1 MVELITYSNQS
12 GVVCNSTILC
22 KHLGIQH
29 QDLIRRIKRKTTVYL
44 PYELIDDKFSRGGK
58 RINYKLKTH
67 VIKALELYEIE
78 EKMKLLTDIK
88 REEIEIRLKEIF
100 G

>member
-12 GVVCNSTILC
+12 GVVCNSIVLC

-44 PYELIDDKFSRGGK
+44 PYELINDKFSRGGK

-78 EKMKLLTDIK
+78 EEMKLLADIK
-88 REEIEIRLKEIF
+88 RKEIEIRLKAIF

>member
-1 MVELITYSNQS
+1 MELISYGNKS
-12 GVVCNSTILC
+12 GVVCNSIVLC

-44 PYELIDDKFSRGGK
+44 PHELINDKFSRGGK

-67 VIKALELYEIE
+67 IIKALELYEIE
-78 EKMKLLTDIK
+78 EEMKLLIDIK
-88 REEIEIRLKEIF
+88 RKEIEIRLKAIF

>member
-1 MVELITYSNQS
+1 MELITYSRKS
-12 GVVCNSTILC
+12 GVVCNSIVLC

-29 QDLIRRIKRKTTVYL
+29 QDLIRRIKRKTSVYL

-58 RINYKLKTH
+58 RINYKLQTH

-78 EKMKLLTDIK
+78 EKMQTLTDIK
-88 REEIEIRLKEIF
+88 KKEIEIRLKAIF

>member
-1 MVELITYSNQS
+1 MVELITYNNKS
-12 GVVCNSTILC
+12 GVVCNSIVLC

>member
-1 MVELITYSNQS
+1 MELITYSNKS
-12 GVVCNSTILC
+12 GVVCNSIVLC

-44 PYELIDDKFSRGGK
+44 PHELINDKFSRGGK
-58 RINYKLKTH
+58 RVNYKLKTH
-67 VIKALELYEIE
+67 VIKALELSEIE
-78 EKMKLLTDIK
+78 EEMKLLTDIK
-88 REEIEIRLKEIF
+88 KNEIEIRLKAIF

>member
-1 MVELITYSNQS
+1 MELISFSNKS
-12 GVVCNSTILC
+12 GVVCNSIILC

-44 PYELIDDKFSRGGK
+44 PYELINDKFSRGGK

-67 VIKALELYEIE
+67 IIKALELYEIE
-78 EKMKLLTDIK
+78 EEMKLLTDIK
-88 REEIEIRLKEIF
+88 RKEIEIRLKAIF

>member
-1 MVELITYSNQS
+1 MVELITYNNKS
-12 GVVCNSTILC
+12 GVVCNSIVLC

-88 REEIEIRLKEIF
+88 RKEIEIRLKEIF

>member
-1 MVELITYSNQS
+1 M
-12 GVVCNSTILC
+12 CNSIVLC
-22 KHLGIQH
+22 KQLGIQH

-44 PYELIDDKFSRGGK
+44 PHELINDKFSRGGK

-67 VIKALELYEIE
+67 IIKALELYEIE
-78 EKMKLLTDIK
+78 EEMKLLTDIK
-88 REEIEIRLKEIF
+88 RKDIEIRLRAIF

>member
-1 MVELITYSNQS
+1 MVELITYNNKS
-12 GVVCNSTILC
+12 GVVCNSIVLC

-44 PYELIDDKFSRGGK
+44 PHELIDDKFSRGGK

-88 REEIEIRLKEIF
+88 RKEIEIRLKEIF

>member
-1 MVELITYSNQS
+1 M
-12 GVVCNSTILC
+12 CNSIVLC

-44 PYELIDDKFSRGGK
+44 PYELINDKFSRGGK

-78 EKMKLLTDIK
+78 EEMKLLADIK
-88 REEIEIRLKEIF
+88 NKEIEIRLKAIF

>member
-1 MVELITYSNQS
+1 MVELITYSNKS
-12 GVVCNSTILC
+12 GVVCNSIVLC

-29 QDLIRRIKRKTTVYL
+29 QDLIIRIKRKTTVYL
-44 PYELIDDKFSRGGK
+44 PYELINDKFSRRGK

-67 VIKALELYEIE
+67 VIKALELYEIVE
-78 EKMKLLTDIK
+78 QMQTLTEINK
-88 REEIEIRLKEIF
+88 KEIEIRLKAIF

>member
-1 MVELITYSNQS
+1 MELISYSNKS
-12 GVVCNSTILC
+12 GVVCNSIVLC

-44 PYELIDDKFSRGGK
+44 PYELINDKFSRGGK

-67 VIKALELYEIE
+67 IIKALELYEIVE
-78 EKMKLLTDIK
+78 QMQTLTEIK
-88 REEIEIRLKEIF
+88 RKEIEIRLKAIF

>member
-1 MVELITYSNQS
+1 M
-12 GVVCNSTILC
+12 CNSIILC

-44 PYELIDDKFSRGGK
+44 PYELINDKFSRGGK

-78 EKMKLLTDIK
+78 EEMKLLTDIK
-88 REEIEIRLKEIF
+88 KKEIEIRLKAMF

>member
-1 MVELITYSNQS
+1 MELISYGNKS
-12 GVVCNSTILC
+12 GVVCNSIVLC

-44 PYELIDDKFSRGGK
+44 PHELINDKFSRGGK

-67 VIKALELYEIE
+67 IIKALELYEIE
-78 EKMKLLTDIK
+78 EEMKLLTDIK
-88 REEIEIRLKEIF
+88 RKEIEIRLKAIF

>member
-1 MVELITYSNQS
+1 MVELITYSNKS
-12 GVVCNSTILC
+12 GVVCNSIVLC

>member
-1 MVELITYSNQS
+1 MELISYSNKS
-12 GVVCNSTILC
+12 GVVCNSIILC

-44 PYELIDDKFSRGGK
+44 PHELIDDKFSRGGK

-67 VIKALELYEIE
+67 IIKALELYEIE
-78 EKMKLLTDIK
+78 EEMKLLTGTPDF
-88 REEIEIRLKEIF
+88 EPPSSSSGAEPS
-100 G
+100 